1 MNGIEKITG
10 KILEE
15 ANADAQKIIE
25 QAKAEAQKILE
36 TYKNKAIVA
45 AAEID
50 EAGGRQAVA
59 QEKKH
64 ESNAGL
70 EARKALLQKKQELI
84 SQAFENAL
92 KSLRSLPQEQY
103 SALLARLAANA
114 SENGTEQVIFSP
126 DDKEKYGQQ
135 IVAAA
140 NEMLK
145 AKGKNGQLTVSEK
158 TRPLAGGIVLARGD
172 VEVNAALDEL
182 VRMQRD
188 ALSAQVAQVLF
199 Q

>member
-25 QAKAEAQKILE
+25 QAKAEAGKILE
-36 TYKNKAIVA
+36 TYKNKATVA
-45 AAEID
+45 AAEL
-50 EAGGRQAVA
+50 EELGGRQAIA
-59 QEKKH
+59 QERKY

-70 EARKALLQKKQELI
+70 EARKTLLQKKQELI
-84 SQAFENAL
+84 AQAFDTAL
-92 KSLRSLPQEQY
+92 NNLRSLPAEQY
-103 SALLARLAANA
+103 VALLARLAANA
-114 SENGTEQVIFSP
+114 SENGAEQVIFSP
-126 DDKEKYGQQ
+126 EDKEKHGQQ
-135 IVAAA
+135 IIAAA

-145 AKGKNGQLTVSEK
+145 EKGKNGQLTISEK
-158 TRPLAGGIVLARGD
+158 TRPMAGGIVLVRGD

-188 ALSAQVAQVLF
+188 ALSTKVAEVLF